1 MRHIDP
7 TPYVAYMGTPA
18 SSDLGMKPGLSW
30 VPIRNLRIDP
40 DYQREIIRNGARNI
54 GKIAKLFD
62 WDLFGSIVVS
72 SLGGAEFAIVDGQH
86 RTIAAALR
94 GIEEVPCLI
103 IYADPAKQARAFS
116 AINGSVT
123 AISKMAIFHA
133 EVMAGDEKAIMLRD
147 ACAAADVTVCKYPV
161 PANMMEMGQTLAIGT
176 LKTAMKTY
184 GATHL
189 TTALRCITRVGFAN
203 IGLVKAPIIKALC
216 HVLDAEPTWKTPE
229 DRLLKVMARFDYATE
244 LAAAELNAKKHKR
257 QVPTE
262 LSIRLFEFLDRE
274 MGV

>member
-7 TPYVAYMGTPA
+7 TPYTAYMGTPA
-18 SSDLGMKPGLSW
+18 IADLGMKPGLSW

-54 GKIAKLFD
+54 GKIAKFFD

-116 AINGSVT
+116 AINGNVT

-133 EVMAGDEKAIMLRD
+133 EVMAGDADAIALRD
-147 ACAAADVTVCKYPV
+147 ACAAAEVTVCKYPV
-161 PANMMEMGQTLAIGT
+161 PSNMMEPGQTLAIGT

-189 TTALRCITRVGFAN
+189 TLALRCITQVGFAN
-203 IGLVKAPIIKALC
+203 IGLLKMPIIKALC
-216 HVLDAEPTWKTPE
+216 HVLDAEPAWKAPE
-229 DRLLKVMARFDYATE
+229 ERLLKIMSRFDYAVE
-244 LAAAELNAKKHKR
+244 LAAAEMDAKKHKR
-257 QVPTE
+257 QVHTA
-262 LSIRLFEFLDRE
+262 LSIRLFEFLDKE
-274 MGV
+274 IGA